1 MAIRTGERPV
11 VGIVLRHGLVDVH
24 GQYSANMVIDSSGI
38 TKKLL
43 FLVIN
48 TVVSE

>member
-1 MAIRTGERPV
+1 M
-11 VGIVLRHGLVDVH
+11 GIVLRHGLIDVH

-38 TKKLL
+38 TKKKLL
-43 FLVIN
+43 FPVIN